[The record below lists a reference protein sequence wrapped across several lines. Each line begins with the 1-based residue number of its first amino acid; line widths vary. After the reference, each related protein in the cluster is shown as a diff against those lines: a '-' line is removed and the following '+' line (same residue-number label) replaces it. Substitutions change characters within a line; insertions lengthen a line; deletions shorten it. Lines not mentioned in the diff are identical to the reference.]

1 MRTLLLS
8 FAIVGLLCGCSS
20 KSDYGEARGIVCD
33 ATMNTVTIV
42 TDDNDTLS
50 FSTVDTDKSGVDGL
64 LLGDT
69 AEITYRGKYE
79 KGMGALKMVSYPQ
92 RALLGGDRDEHG
104 CIGSAGCSRR
114 VSARS
119 RFKGITVRS
128 ISSFLPIRPKWNCF
142 SPTGNRMRFWSG
154 ERCLRAVLLGMWR
167 TTIRRMC
174 VS

>member
-8 FAIVGLLCGCSS
+8 FAIVGFLCGCSS

-50 FSTVDTDKSGVDGL
+50 FSTVDTDRSGVDGL

-69 AEITYRGKYE
+69 AEITYRGRYE

-104 CIGSAGCSRR
+104 CIGSAGYVWSEVSQDCIR
-114 VSARS
+114 V
-119 RFKGITVRS
+119 FEKGIRTESERGDNRS
-128 ISSFLPIRPKWNCF
+128 VYIVF
-142 SPTGNRMRFWSG
+142 SP
-154 ERCLRAVLLGMWR
+154 E
-167 TTIRRMC
+167 
-174 VS
+174 

>member
-8 FAIVGLLCGCSS
+8 FAIVGVLCGCSS
-20 KSDYGEARGIVCD
+20 KSDYCEARGIVCD

-79 KGMGALKMVSYPQ
+79 KGMGFENGVL
-92 RALLGGDRDEHG
+92 
-104 CIGSAGCSRR
+104 SAKSVTRWRPRR
-114 VSARS
+114 TWLHRLC
-119 RFKGITVRS
+119 RI
-128 ISSFLPIRPKWNCF
+128 
-142 SPTGNRMRFWSG
+142 
-154 ERCLRAVLLGMWR
+154 
-167 TTIRRMC
+167 C
-174 VS
+174 VE

>member
-50 FSTVDTDKSGVDGL
+50 FSTVATDKSGVDGL

-104 CIGSAGCSRR
+104 CIGSAGYVWSEVSQGVREGYPHGVGSR
-114 VSARS
+114 
-119 RFKGITVRS
+119 G
-128 ISSFLPIRPKWNCF
+128 
-142 SPTGNRMRFWSG
+142 
-154 ERCLRAVLLGMWR
+154 
-167 TTIRRMC
+167 
-174 VS
+174 